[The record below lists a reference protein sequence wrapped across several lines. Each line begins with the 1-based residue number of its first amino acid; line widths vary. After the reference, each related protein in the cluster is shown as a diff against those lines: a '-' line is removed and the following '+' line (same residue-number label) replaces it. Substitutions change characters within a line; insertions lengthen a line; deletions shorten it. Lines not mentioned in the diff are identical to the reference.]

1 MRAVAL
7 VVHHGPGPGQ
17 NPTARKLPCTGM
29 VNLGKVAVAGIGAK
43 LLTGSVLGFVLVF
56 LLIYWLMG

>member
-1 MRAVAL
+1 MPRLARCDTDPVAW
-7 VVHHGPGPGQ
+7 Q
-17 NPTARKLPCTGM
+17 NQTAHKLPCPSM

-56 LLIYWLMG
+56 LLIYWLIG